1 MRIENMLIY
10 VAHCFSTC
18 IVAGSVGKGLARH
31 YFFTSQ
37 TTIVCE
43 TESKKSQL

>member
-10 VAHCFSTC
+10 VAHYSPTC
-18 IVAGSVGKGLARH
+18 IITGSIGKGLARH
-31 YFFTSQ
+31 YFLTSQ